1 MVLVTHDVDEAIFL
15 SDRVY
20 VMTARPGRVKLVQP
34 IDLPRPRRLE
44 TLTEPPFVALK
55 ATLLAALRQ
64 EHGPEAQE
72 V

>member
-1 MVLVTHDVDEAIFL
+1 
-15 SDRVY
+15 
-20 VMTARPGRVKLVQP
+20 VKLVQP

-44 TLTEPPFVALK
+44 ILTEPSFVALK

-72 V
+72 AV